1 MKSKRSRVGR
11 NFQAII
17 PPLLTPKERAEDWA
31 KYLSSHPLR
40 SPQSPDEPNSIQH
53 KVSQPMCN
61 IVSPERQY
69 EQSILPPVKSE
80 SPLISKTLYDKVVA
94 KSRKQHEAALEAR
107 RRQMLSRRK
116 STRRR
121 GMRCKNYK
129 EWDDPESYSSEEVVS
144 PEPSSQVEFS
154 PDQQYS
160 ARRKKRAR
168 SGRRTKPL
176 SKKRYVPNRIKP
188 VVINL
193 VDLSDS
199 PETPRKPISKPFILG
214 SPSKGFHYRTTP
226 QSRLIHTQQRMRYAY
241 VHQPAVSIGNLSQ
254 ARRMQHKVLNNL
266 GVNHLPFQSP
276 PSKRKV
282 IGKLMGYRQSP
293 NNAMIPVIEL

>member
-17 PPLLTPKERAEDWA
+17 PPLLTAKERAEDKA
-31 KYLSSHPLR
+31 KYLSSRHYLR
-40 SPQSPDEPNSIQH
+40 SLNGLNSIQN
-53 KVSQPMCN
+53 KLSETMCIIGN
-61 IVSPERQY
+61 PERQY
-69 EQSILPPVKSE
+69 EQPILTRVISGP
-80 SPLISKTLYDKVVA
+80 PLISKTLYDKVVA
-94 KSRKQHEAALEAR
+94 KSRKQHKAVLEAR

-121 GMRCKNYK
+121 GMRCRNYK
-129 EWDDPESYSSEEVVS
+129 EWDDPESYSSEEVS
-144 PEPSSQVEFS
+144 AELSQVEFS
-154 PDQQYS
+154 PDEQCS

-168 SGRRTKPL
+168 SGRGAKPNQ
-176 SKKRYVPNRIKP
+176 SKKRYVLNRIKP
-188 VVINL
+188 VVIDL

-199 PETPRKPISKPFILG
+199 PESTSKPIAKPFRL
-214 SPSKGFHYRTTP
+214 SPSIKGFHYRTTP
-226 QSRLIHTQQRMRYAY
+226 QRRLIHTQQRMRYAY
-241 VHQPAVSIGNLSQ
+241 VHQPSVPIGNLSQ
-254 ARRMQHKVLNNL
+254 ARRLQHKVLNNL

-276 PSKRKV
+276 PPKRKV

>member
-17 PPLLTPKERAEDWA
+17 PPLLTAKERADDKA
-31 KYLSSHPLR
+31 KYLSSRPYLR
-40 SPQSPDEPNSIQH
+40 SPNGLNSIQY
-53 KVSQPMCN
+53 KLTETICN
-61 IVSPERQY
+61 IGNPDRQY
-69 EQSILPPVKSE
+69 EQPILPPVTSKP
-80 SPLISKTLYDKVVA
+80 PLISKTLYGKVVA
-94 KSRKQHEAALEAR
+94 KSRKQHQAALEAR
-107 RRQMLSRRK
+107 RRQLQSRRK

-121 GMRCKNYK
+121 GMRCQNYK
-129 EWDDPESYSSEEVVS
+129 EWDDPESYSSEDVGAEL
-144 PEPSSQVEFS
+144 SQVEFS
-154 PDQQYS
+154 PDEQCS

-168 SGRRTKPL
+168 SGRGVKPYL
-176 SKKRYVPNRIKP
+176 PKKRYVPNRIKP
-188 VVINL
+188 VVIDL

-199 PETPRKPISKPFILG
+199 PETPSKPIAKQFRLG
-214 SPSKGFHYRTTP
+214 PPIKGSHYRTTP
-226 QSRLIHTQQRMRYAY
+226 QRRLIHTQQRMRYAY
-241 VHQPAVSIGNLSQ
+241 VPQPSLPIGNLSQ
-254 ARRMQHKVLNNL
+254 ARRLQHKVLNNL